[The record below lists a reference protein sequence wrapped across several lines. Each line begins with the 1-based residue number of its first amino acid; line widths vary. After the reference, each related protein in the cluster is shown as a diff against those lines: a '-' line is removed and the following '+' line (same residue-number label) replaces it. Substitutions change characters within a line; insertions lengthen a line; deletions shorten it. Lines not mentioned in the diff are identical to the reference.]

1 MSLLRTTKHVHKC
14 LLAADIEKSC
24 LSDIWR
30 RGNGK
35 CADAARP
42 VLFVGGE
49 YRRFFFFFFLIG
61 WTRLDPR
68 PT

>member
-1 MSLLRTTKHVHKC
+1 MCADVSWLQTLKSL
-14 LLAADIEKSC
+14 C

-49 YRRFFFFFFLIG
+49 YRRFFFFFLLIG

>member
-1 MSLLRTTKHVHKC
+1 MCADVSWLQTLKSL
-14 LLAADIEKSC
+14 C

-49 YRRFFFFFFLIG
+49 YRRFFFFFSSD
-61 WTRLDPR
+61 RMDPS
-68 PT
+68 